1 MFDSVAERYDL
12 MNDLMSLGL
21 HRAWKAFALAIA
33 RPRPGERV
41 LDVATGSGD
50 LALALCRRTQ
60 PGGEVWISDINRR
73 MLDRGR
79 DRLLDAGLTV
89 PAVQCDAERL
99 PFAARTFD
107 CVTVGFGL
115 RNMTR
120 KDAALA
126 EMARVLKPGGRLVVL
141 EFSKVWKPLEGAYD
155 WYSFKVLPWLG
166 DKVAGDAAA
175 YRYLA
180 ESIRM
185 HPDQATLAAM
195 MRDAGLS
202 QVEVFNL
209 AAGVVAVHRGVPHLI
224 VRLPVRRY
232 LDMGKWLLLTGILA
246 LSGAL
251 VATDADARRLG
262 GGRNIGA
269 QRNVTAPPA
278 QTPAKPAQQAAPA
291 QQGTQPA
298 AAPAATGSRWMPILG
313 GLALGGMLGYL
324 FGGNGLMGDPA
335 HRRLA
340 IAGGHGS
347 ARVRA
352 SATGRGSHATGA
364 VRRHA
369 RVGERC
375 RRQHRAGGR
384 DQRRRRFPPASMP
397 PASCVPRR

>member
-1 MFDSVAERYDL
+1 MSRSLPPLVPAENKSATVRRVFDSVAERYDV

-21 HRAWKAFALAIA
+21 HRAWKAFALAIT
-33 RPRPGERV
+33 RPRPGERI

-99 PFAARTFD
+99 PFAPGTFD

-126 EMARVLKPGGRLVVL
+126 EMTRVLKPGGRLVVL
-141 EFSKVWKPLEGAYD
+141 EFSKVWKPLERAYD

-180 ESIRM
+180 ESIRQ

-195 MRDAGLS
+195 MRGAGLS

-209 AAGVVAVHRGVPHLI
+209 AAGVVAIHRGVRI
-224 VRLPVRRY
+224 
-232 LDMGKWLLLTGILA
+232 
-246 LSGAL
+246 
-251 VATDADARRLG
+251 
-262 GGRNIGA
+262 
-269 QRNVTAPPA
+269 
-278 QTPAKPAQQAAPA
+278 
-291 QQGTQPA
+291 
-298 AAPAATGSRWMPILG
+298 
-313 GLALGGMLGYL
+313 
-324 FGGNGLMGDPA
+324 
-335 HRRLA
+335 
-340 IAGGHGS
+340 
-347 ARVRA
+347 
-352 SATGRGSHATGA
+352 
-364 VRRHA
+364 
-369 RVGERC
+369 
-375 RRQHRAGGR
+375 
-384 DQRRRRFPPASMP
+384 
-397 PASCVPRR
+397 